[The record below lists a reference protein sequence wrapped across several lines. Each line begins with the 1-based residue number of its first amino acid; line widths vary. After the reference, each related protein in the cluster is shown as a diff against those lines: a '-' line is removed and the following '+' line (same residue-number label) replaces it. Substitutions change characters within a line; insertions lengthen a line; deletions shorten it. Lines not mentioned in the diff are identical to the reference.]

1 MKFLALLI
9 HTNIYIALAAVALTF
24 SSQIHLGIRPQF
36 HPYLFLIFFA
46 TLFEYNLHRLITILT
61 NPQALLSNKHN
72 WVKDKLNWFY
82 GLMFLSLLGLG
93 ISVLAVELQVLLT
106 LMPIALLTLFY
117 STPLTRSAQG
127 IFRLRQIPYL
137 KIFIIAL
144 VWTLVTLLI
153 PVMHAKTS
161 CSFHSIV
168 ILGIERFL
176 FLFAIT
182 IPFDIRDMKA
192 DHAAGLKTI
201 PLQIGEAKSVQ
212 LSILIL
218 VVLLV
223 WTVGRYSFL
232 QQWGIAFAYAIS
244 GLTTLLFLTNKRIQ
258 KWSLYHYGALDGT
271 LLIQG
276 ILMIILYYLAF

>member
-1 MKFLALLI
+1 MKFLAFLI

-24 SSQIHLGIRPQF
+24 STQIHLGIRPQF

-61 NPQALLSNKHN
+61 NPQALLSDKHN

-93 ISVLAVELQVLLT
+93 ISVLAVELEVLLT

-117 STPLTRSAQG
+117 STPLTRRAQG

-144 VWTLVTLLI
+144 VWTLVTLLL
-153 PVMHAKTS
+153 PVMHAETS

-192 DHAAGLKTI
+192 DHGAGLKTI

-232 QQWGIAFAYAIS
+232 QQWGIALAYAIS
-244 GLTTLLFLTNKRIQ
+244 GLTTLQFLTNKRIQ